1 MTDCFGDHC
10 TYPIRLL
17 FGVFPP
23 RALGC
28 VRTSIVA
35 LTGFCEA
42 LYEIRRRMRTRR
54 VAAQ

>member
-1 MTDCFGDHC
+1 VTDCFGDHC

-17 FGVFPP
+17 FGVFPA

-35 LTGFCEA
+35 LTGLCEA
-42 LYEIRRRMRTRR
+42 LYEIRRRIRTRR

>member
-1 MTDCFGDHC
+1 VTDCFGDHC
-10 TYPIRLL
+10 TYPILLL

-35 LTGFCEA
+35 LTGLREV